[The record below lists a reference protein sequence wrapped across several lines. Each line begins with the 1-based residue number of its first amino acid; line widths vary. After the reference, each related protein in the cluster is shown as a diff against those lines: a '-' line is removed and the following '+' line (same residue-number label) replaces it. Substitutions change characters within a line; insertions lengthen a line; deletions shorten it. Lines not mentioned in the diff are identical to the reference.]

1 MRSKHIFWMMIAL
14 AIGMIIGASRGAL
27 AQTGDERADQWA
39 RENPELAIIT
49 EWVAELEDQIYE
61 LEQEVSQLEQEIEDL
76 QEVNLSLWWAIA
88 HGMSGSYDLLAIVIP
103 EKIGDHLS
111 PVHNSLVQACQNMPE
126 EHRQQ
131 ITEQGPPCPETADE

>member
-39 RENPELAIIT
+39 RENPELALIT

-61 LEQEVSQLEQEIEDL
+61 LQQEVRALEQEVEDCRKSTL
-76 QEVNLSLWWAIA
+76 ACGGPGRMTCGTSTISFWSTTRKRPKNILWP
-88 HGMSGSYDLLAIVIP
+88 LRTV
-103 EKIGDHLS
+103 
-111 PVHNSLVQACQNMPE
+111 
-126 EHRQQ
+126 
-131 ITEQGPPCPETADE
+131 